1 MLCKVLG
8 FQMFIAKMGVISQT
22 TRSAVRRVN
31 IMVRLKTLPE
41 AQLLS
46 LISDLLRLPDLV
58 IQIDYEI
65 VHESPLHLG
74 SELVL

>member
-1 MLCKVLG
+1 
-8 FQMFIAKMGVISQT
+8 
-22 TRSAVRRVN
+22 
-31 IMVRLKTLPE
+31 MVRLKTLPE

-46 LISDLLRLPDLV
+46 LIPNLLSLPDLV

>member
-1 MLCKVLG
+1 
-8 FQMFIAKMGVISQT
+8 MFIAKMGVISQT

-46 LISDLLRLPDLV
+46 LIPNLLSL
-58 IQIDYEI
+58 
-65 VHESPLHLG
+65 LHLVVQIKDQVVHKFPFHM
-74 SELVL
+74 SPELVL